1 MKLRAVHLIRH
12 VERVER
18 DLEELRRLEQ
28 SLKEDRGYA
37 ARLRDS
43 LIDETMRLEQI
54 KNRIMSQVV
63 KAPAELPAED
73 PVERQL
79 AAIEAGTR
87 KPELVI
93 PSQSARTEKPQEEKR
108 PARIKEEKKAA
119 GEGAKK
125 RATFDFKYD

>member
-37 ARLRDS
+37 VRLRDS

-54 KNRIMSQVV
+54 KSRIMSQVV
-63 KAPAELPAED
+63 KAPVDLPAED

-87 KPELVI
+87 KAELVI
-93 PSQSARTEKPQEEKR
+93 PAQAGRSEKPIEEKR
-108 PARIKEEKKAA
+108 PARVREEKKAA
-119 GEGAKK
+119 AESGKK
-125 RATFDFKYD
+125 RSAFDFKYD

>member
-12 VERVER
+12 VERVDR

-63 KAPAELPAED
+63 KAPLELPSED

-93 PSQSARTEKPQEEKR
+93 PAASNRAEKHAEEKR
-108 PARIKEEKKAA
+108 LPRAKDEKKVAA
-119 GEGAKK
+119 DSGKK
-125 RATFDFKYD
+125 RASFDFKYD